1 MGHSKQVQGACEN
14 GCRTAKID
22 LDNKRATTTPAVNTE
37 LHANR
42 ANEVNEKAQFLAA
55 A

>member
-1 MGHSKQVQGACEN
+1 MGAGQQKAIWTISGPA
-14 GCRTAKID
+14 
-22 LDNKRATTTPAVNTE
+22 TTPAVNTE